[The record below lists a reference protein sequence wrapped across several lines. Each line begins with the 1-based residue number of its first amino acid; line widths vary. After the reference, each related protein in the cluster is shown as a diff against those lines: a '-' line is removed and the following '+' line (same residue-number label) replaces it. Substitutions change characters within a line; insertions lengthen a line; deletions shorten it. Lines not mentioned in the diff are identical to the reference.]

1 MQLLRVVFIGAIMV
15 ISGDLL
21 KINGKTVTGLKSY
34 KITRAK
40 LYSDA
45 GRNLN
50 GGLSATFIR
59 VFPKLELEID
69 GILTK
74 ECIAEL
80 CGLLDQGFSML
91 NITTQRLEQPEAV
104 LITLQITQWN
114 FSSAREGFLNRLR
127 LT

>member
-1 MQLLRVVFIGAIMV
+1 MV

-104 LITLQITQWN
+104 IITLQITQWN